1 MRKQT
6 KLVAVL
12 SAAALFAIGASMT
25 SFAAARGW
33 AQEDDTWV
41 YLNSSG
47 ERVTEEWK
55 RSGNNYYWLD
65 ENGEMAKN
73 QIVESN
79 DNYYYVNEDG
89 VRLANQWV
97 SVENTDDDTV
107 DGKEVDVLWYYLGT
121 TGRAYKSEDPDMLKT
136 SLINGKRY
144 FFDENA
150 HMVSGWTTTMDSGS
164 KEFTYYLGDENE
176 GWAYT
181 GWNFLEIPEEIQGE
195 YDVDEAWFNFQS
207 SGKARKSTRAYISN
221 AYYSFD
227 DNGVMLDDW
236 QRGSDTVVTT
246 PANIKLD
253 DPNGKTFY
261 NLETGNQGTGWVHTY
276 QDDDEGGDEK
286 WFYLESTKN
295 NQVFNN
301 NGKDAN
307 QNDVVAVKFVSGAR
321 DTSATPLSRVAAKV
335 IKGKTYL
342 FNNKGE
348 MVTGVYRLGSDTDS
362 DLKVRCSGGQALDQ
376 GFYYFSKNGGSAEG
390 RMEKGRT
397 TIDYD
402 GEKFTY
408 YFNKNGKAC
417 VNELN
422 DGAVYNWRGV
432 RVEAKDGNAN
442 QVYSISGS
450 EGIASTP
457 LKLGTKYFD
466 AGSIIVSS
474 TGKIRTGSVIIDD
487 VRYIVNNYVVT
498 DAYDRHDSDKTTL
511 TDMFVPA
518 HQVKWDDTAKDWVE
532 VQ

>member
-25 SFAAARGW
+25 SFAATRGW

-97 SVENTDDDTV
+97 SVENTDDETV

-121 TGRAYKSEDPDMLKT
+121 TGRAYKSNDPDMLKN

-150 HMVSGWTTTMDSGS
+150 HMVSGWTTTMDNGS
-164 KEFTYYLGDENE
+164 KESTYYLGEENE

-181 GWNFLEIPEEIQGE
+181 GWQFLEIPEEIQGE

-227 DNGVMLDDW
+227 DNGAMLDDW
-236 QRGSDTVVTT
+236 VEATSTT
-246 PANIKLD
+246 TLASPDSIKLD
-253 DPNGKTFY
+253 NDDAKSFY

-276 QDDDEGGDEK
+276 KDADEGGDEK
-286 WFYLESTKN
+286 WFYLESSKY
-295 NQVFNN
+295 NQVFNY
-301 NGKDAN
+301 NGKDCKIN
-307 QNDVVAVKFVSGAR
+307 GTVVSVKATKYVSG
-321 DTSATPLSRVAAKV
+321 DQDVEELDQLAAKV

-342 FNNKGE
+342 FNKEGV
-348 MVTGVYRLGSDTDS
+348 MLTGVYKFENT
-362 DLKVRCSGGQALDQ
+362 VPCSGGKALEP
-376 GFYYFSKNGGSAEG
+376 GYYYFSKKGGSAEG

-397 TIDYD
+397 AIDYD
-402 GEKFTY
+402 GETYTY
-408 YFNKNGKAC
+408 YFTQNGKAC
-417 VNELN
+417 VNQVN
-422 DGAVYNWRGV
+422 DGAVYNQFGV

-442 QVYSISGS
+442 QTYRISTIVGDGN
-450 EGIASTP
+450 E
-457 LKLGTKYFD
+457 LKVKTGLSYTDGT
-466 AGSIIVSS
+466 IIVSS

-487 VRYIVNNYVVT
+487 IRYVIKDYVVET
-498 DAYDRHDSDKTTL
+498 AYDRHDAEKTPL
-511 TDMFVPA
+511 SGDDNVYVPA
-518 HQVKWDDTAKDWVE
+518 VKVE
-532 VQ
+532 

>member
-25 SFAAARGW
+25 SFAANKGW
-33 AQEDDTWV
+33 TQEDDTWV

-55 RSGNNYYWLD
+55 RSGSNYYWLD

-73 QIVESN
+73 QVVESN

-97 SVENTDDDTV
+97 SVENEDGETV

-121 TGRAYKSEDPDMLKT
+121 TGRAYKSDDPDMLKT

-150 HMVSGWTTTMDSGS
+150 HMVSGWTTTMDTSGS

-181 GWNFLEIPEEIQGE
+181 GWQFLEIPEEIQGE

-236 QRGSDTVVTT
+236 VEGTSTT
-246 PANIKLD
+246 TLASPENIKLNTD
-253 DPNGKTFY
+253 DAKSFY
-261 NLETGNQGTGWVHTY
+261 NLESGNQGTGWVHTY
-276 QDDDEGGDEK
+276 QSEDEGGDEK
-286 WFYLESTKN
+286 WFYLESSKF
-295 NQVFNN
+295 NQVYNY
-301 NGKDAN
+301 NGKDAKTAATA
-307 QNDVVAVKFVSGAR
+307 QKFVSGSQEDGDAL
-321 DTSATPLSRVAAKV
+321 TKIAAKV

-348 MVTGVYRLGSDTDS
+348 MVTGVYKFSD
-362 DLKVRCSGGQALDQ
+362 KVSCSGGQSLEP
-376 GFYYFSKNGGSAEG
+376 GYYYFSKKGGSAEG

-397 TIDYD
+397 AIDYD
-402 GEKFTY
+402 GETYTY
-408 YFNKNGKAC
+408 YFTQNGKAC
-417 VNELN
+417 VNQVN
-422 DGAVYNWRGV
+422 DGAVYDQYGV

-442 QVYSISGS
+442 QTYQISAITG
-450 EGIASTP
+450 GAP
-457 LKLGTKYFD
+457 LKVNANLSYNDGT
-466 AGSIIVSS
+466 IVVSS

-487 VRYIVNNYVVT
+487 VRYVIKNYVVET
-498 DAYDRHDSDKTTL
+498 AYDRHDAEKNDLSD
-511 TDMFVPA
+511 MYVPA
-518 HQVKWDDTAKDWVE
+518 EKVE
-532 VQ
+532 

>member
-121 TGRAYKSEDPDMLKT
+121 TGRAYKSNDPDMLKT

-164 KEFTYYLGDENE
+164 KEFTYYLGEENE

-181 GWNFLEIPEEIQGE
+181 GWQFLEIPEEIQGE

-207 SGKARKSTRAYISN
+207 SGKARKSARAYISN

-236 QRGSDTVVTT
+236 VDGTSTT
-246 PANIKLD
+246 TLASPESIKLNND
-253 DPNGKTFY
+253 DAKSFY
-261 NLETGNQGTGWVHTY
+261 NLETGNQGSGWVHTY
-276 QDDDEGGDEK
+276 QSEDEGGDEK
-286 WFYLESTKN
+286 WFYLESSKY
-295 NQVFNN
+295 NQVYNN
-301 NGKDAN
+301 NGKDAKGSVTTAQKYISGN
-307 QNDVVAVKFVSGAR
+307 QADGNALTK
-321 DTSATPLSRVAAKV
+321 VAAKV

-348 MVTGVYRLGSDTDS
+348 MLTGVYYFNG
-362 DLKVRCSGGQALDQ
+362 KVPCSGGQALDQ
-376 GFYYFSKNGGSAEG
+376 GFYYFSKKSGSAEG

-397 TIDYD
+397 AIDYD
-402 GEKFTY
+402 GETFTY
-408 YFNKNGKAC
+408 YFTQNGKAC
-417 VNELN
+417 MNQVN
-422 DGAVYNWRGV
+422 DGAVYDQFGV

-442 QVYSISGS
+442 QTYQISDITGGRALEVNANLSYS
-450 EGIASTP
+450 EGTIV
-457 LKLGTKYFD
+457 
-466 AGSIIVSS
+466 VSS

-487 VRYIVNNYVVT
+487 VRYVIKNYVVET
-498 DAYDRHDSDKTTL
+498 AYDRHDAEKNDLDDMYVPAVKTTN
-511 TDMFVPA
+511 
-518 HQVKWDDTAKDWVE
+518 
-532 VQ
+532 

>member
-25 SFAAARGW
+25 SFAATKGW
-33 AQEDDTWV
+33 TQEGDTWV

-55 RSGNNYYWLD
+55 RSGNYYYWFD
-65 ENGEMAKN
+65 ENGDMAKN

-97 SVENTDDDTV
+97 SVENEDNDTV
-107 DGKEVDVLWYYLGT
+107 DGKEVDVLWYYLGS
-121 TGRAYKSEDPDMLKT
+121 TGRAYKSNDPDMLKT
-136 SLINGKRY
+136 SLIDGKRY
-144 FFDENA
+144 FFDENGR
-150 HMVSGWTTTMDSGS
+150 MVSGWTTTMDSAS
-164 KEFTYYLGDENE
+164 KENTYYLGDENE

-181 GWNFLEIPEEIQGE
+181 NWQFLEIPEEIQGE
-195 YDVDEAWFNFQS
+195 YDVDEAWFHFQS
-207 SGKARKSTRAYISN
+207 NGKARKSTRAYISN

-236 QRGSDTVVTT
+236 QRASETSVTT
-246 PANIKLD
+246 PWNVKLATPGQD
-253 DPNGKTFY
+253 KTFY

-286 WFYLESTKN
+286 WFYLESN
-295 NQVFNN
+295 NYNSVYNS
-301 NGKDAN
+301 NGKDAFGN
-307 QNDVVAVKFVSGAR
+307 GATATKYVSGELET
-321 DTSATPLSRVAAKV
+321 TSSTSVAAKV

-348 MVTGVYRLGSDTDS
+348 MLTGVYRFSDDI
-362 DLKVRCSGGQALDQ
+362 RCSGGSKLRA
-376 GFYYFSKNGGSAEG
+376 GIYYFNKKGGSAEG

-402 GEKFTY
+402 GEDFTY
-408 YFNKNGKAC
+408 YFTKDGRAC
-417 VNELN
+417 QEELN
-422 DGAVYNWRGV
+422 DGAIYDYRGV

-442 QVYSISGS
+442 QTYRITDLIHSNC
-450 EGIASTP
+450 A
-457 LKLGTKYFD
+457 LKLGSKYYTD
-466 AGSIIVSS
+466 GTVIVSS
-474 TGKIRTGSVIIDD
+474 TGKVRTGSVIIDD
-487 VRYIVNNYVVT
+487 VRYEIQNYVVT
-498 DAYDRHDSDKTTL
+498 KAYDRHDSDKTPL
-511 TDMFVPA
+511 IGDRYVGA
-518 HQVKWDDTAKDWVE
+518 VEVKWNETTKTWDEVE
-532 VQ
+532 